1 MYSSRWATSRRNSRL
16 EVDLIVEEA
25 CQIRHSALEAAR
37 ITVNR
42 RLMKDVGR
50 SNFHFKV
57 RVFPHHVLRENKQA
71 TGAGADRVSEG
82 MRLAFGKAVGT
93 AARVDPNQ
101 KIMTVYST
109 PQYLEKIK
117 DALRHSGHKLP
128 TPSHLKVS
136 TIKVSGRIVAAPKLV
151 GERVVAAPV
160 VTEEAAAAAAEPA
173 EAAKGGERVQPT
185 QRVARKQQPAKGSR
199 HRQQR
204 AARKQHRGK
213 GRREERPGPRK
224 GREEVNFFLDS
235 FSVVFLRL
243 VFEISLFEEP
253 FGFFS
258 KFTYKGVTSL
268 ETMPLC
274 LQGPVRLKKIKS
286 GFD

>member
-1 MYSSRWATSRRNSRL
+1 MVRKPAKMYRNISKKAYTRREYMGGVPGSKIVQFEMGNLSQEFPL
-16 EVDLIVEEA
+16 EVDLLVDEA

-37 ITVNR
+37 ITANR
-42 RLMKDVGR
+42 RLMKEVGR

-57 RVFPHHVLRENKQA
+57 RIFPHHVLRENKQA

-93 AARVDPNQ
+93 AARVDPGQ

-136 TIKVSGRIVAAPKLV
+136 TIKVSGRIIAAPKLV

-160 VTEEAAAAAAEPA
+160 VTEEVAAAAAEPVKGA
-173 EAAKGGERVQPT
+173 EAVKGSGAIHAKGGKDAGKGAAP
-185 QRVARKQQPAKGSR
+185 APAKG
-199 HRQQR
+199 
-204 AARKQHRGK
+204 AAPAKAEEKKGPAHAKGGK
-213 GRREERPGPRK
+213 K
-224 GREEVNFFLDS
+224 
-235 FSVVFLRL
+235 
-243 VFEISLFEEP
+243 
-253 FGFFS
+253 
-258 KFTYKGVTSL
+258 
-268 ETMPLC
+268 
-274 LQGPVRLKKIKS
+274 
-286 GFD
+286 

>member
-1 MYSSRWATSRRNSRL
+1 MVRKPAKMYRNISKKAYTRREYMGGVPGSKIVQFEMGNLSQEFPL
-16 EVDLIVEEA
+16 EVDLLVDEA

-37 ITVNR
+37 ITANR
-42 RLMKDVGR
+42 RLMKEVGR

-93 AARVDPNQ
+93 AARVEPDQ

-160 VTEEAAAAAAEPA
+160 VTEEAAAEPAKEA
-173 EAAKGGERVQPT
+173 EAAKGGAHGREHGGRE
-185 QRVARKQQPAKGSR
+185 AAKGAAPAKGGKE
-199 HRQQR
+199 
-204 AARKQHRGK
+204 AAAPAAKGAAPAKAEEKKGPAHAKGGK
-213 GRREERPGPRK
+213 K
-224 GREEVNFFLDS
+224 
-235 FSVVFLRL
+235 
-243 VFEISLFEEP
+243 
-253 FGFFS
+253 
-258 KFTYKGVTSL
+258 
-268 ETMPLC
+268 
-274 LQGPVRLKKIKS
+274 
-286 GFD
+286 

>member
-1 MYSSRWATSRRNSRL
+1 MVRKPAKMYRNISKKAYTRRKYMGGVPGSKIVQFEMGNLSQ
-16 EVDLIVEEA
+16 EFPTEIDLIVEEA

-37 ITVNR
+37 ITCNR

-93 AARVDPNQ
+93 AARVAPGQ

-117 DALRHSGHKLP
+117 DALHHSGYKLP

-136 TIKVSGRIVAAPKLV
+136 EIKVSGRVIAAPKLV
-151 GERVVAAPV
+151 GEKVVAAPV
-160 VTEEAAAAAAEPA
+160 VTEEAAAAEPA
-173 EAAKGGERVQPT
+173 KGAAPAKGGKD
-185 QRVARKQQPAKGSR
+185 AKGAAAPAKGGKDAGK
-199 HRQQR
+199 
-204 AARKQHRGK
+204 AAAPAKEEKKGAAPAKGGK
-213 GRREERPGPRK
+213 K
-224 GREEVNFFLDS
+224 
-235 FSVVFLRL
+235 
-243 VFEISLFEEP
+243 
-253 FGFFS
+253 
-258 KFTYKGVTSL
+258 
-268 ETMPLC
+268 
-274 LQGPVRLKKIKS
+274 
-286 GFD
+286 

>member
-1 MYSSRWATSRRNSRL
+1 MVRKPAKMYRNISKKAYTRREYMGGVPGSKIVQFEMGNLSQEFPT
-16 EVDLIVEEA
+16 EVDLVVEES

-57 RVFPHHVLRENKQA
+57 RIFPHHVLRENKQA

-93 AARVDPNQ
+93 AARVDANQ

-117 DALRHSGHKLP
+117 DALHHAGYKLP
-128 TPSHLKVS
+128 TPSHLLVS
-136 TIKVSGRIVAAPKLV
+136 VIKVSGRIVAAPKLV

-160 VTEEAAAAAAEPA
+160 VTEEAEAAAAEPA
-173 EAAKGGERVQPT
+173 KGAAPAKGGKAGATGKGAAAAAAKG
-185 QRVARKQQPAKGSR
+185 AAAPAKGAEPAKAEEKKGPA
-199 HRQQR
+199 H
-204 AARKQHRGK
+204 AKGGK
-213 GRREERPGPRK
+213 
-224 GREEVNFFLDS
+224 D
-235 FSVVFLRL
+235 
-243 VFEISLFEEP
+243 
-253 FGFFS
+253 
-258 KFTYKGVTSL
+258 
-268 ETMPLC
+268 
-274 LQGPVRLKKIKS
+274 KK
-286 GFD
+286 